1 MKLQVVSAVLFSALA
16 QTSGSGFTDASLD
29 ILVGDY
35 ACVTRQFTKYAL
47 QTSTFCS
54 PLPRLALLVSY
65 RPLAPSR
72 ATSPQAQRCA
82 EASRDVS
89 PRVGHQGSSK
99 TISQACKAA
108 AKRRK
113 TSQNCIIPAQPRE
126 QSKNRST

>member
-35 ACVTRQFTKYAL
+35 ACVTRQFTKCAL

-65 RPLAPSR
+65 RPLAEFL
-72 ATSPQAQRCA
+72 TSPALILVQIAFLGRVA
-82 EASRDVS
+82 ESLS
-89 PRVGHQGSSK
+89 PRLLLKASLSC
-99 TISQACKAA
+99 CK
-108 AKRRK
+108 
-113 TSQNCIIPAQPRE
+113 QL
-126 QSKNRST
+126 

>member
-54 PLPRLALLVSY
+54 PPLPRLALLVSY

-72 ATSPQAQRCA
+72 ATSPQAHGCA

-89 PRVGHQGSSK
+89 PRVCRQGSS
-99 TISQACKAA
+99 
-108 AKRRK
+108 
-113 TSQNCIIPAQPRE
+113 
-126 QSKNRST
+126 